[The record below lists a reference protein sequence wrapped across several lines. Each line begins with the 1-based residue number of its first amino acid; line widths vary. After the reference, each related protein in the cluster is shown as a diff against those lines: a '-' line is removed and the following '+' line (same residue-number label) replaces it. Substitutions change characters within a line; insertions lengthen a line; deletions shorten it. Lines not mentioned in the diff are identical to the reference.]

1 MKITELKSEGLNK
14 SYKVVIENKEFA
26 KEVNAK
32 LAKLAKQ
39 VKIQG
44 FRTGKA
50 PLAMVKKKYQSEVMS
65 EALDEAI
72 RNGSNRVMLENKLRP
87 ATQPAIKIVAFGED
101 KDVEFDMDVEVLPEI
116 KLGDF
121 SKISLDKYVAD
132 VPAEEVEKA
141 VSYLANARKETTVV
155 DGKAAQKGD
164 TVMIDF
170 VGSVDGVEFNG
181 GKGDNYPLE
190 LGSGSFI
197 PGFEDQLV
205 GAKAGDKVDVKVKFP
220 ENYHAKDLAGKD
232 SVFAVSVKEVRE
244 PKAVEINDELAKS
257 LGVESLEKLKENL
270 TNRIKADYDNASK
283 MKLKRHLLDA
293 LDKEYKFDVPN
304 SLVEAEYKAIVEQYE
319 QAKKYNQLDEDEKS
333 KKEADL
339 LKEYKDIA
347 VRRVKLGLLLSE
359 VGQDAKVTIKPED
372 INVAIMNEAK
382 KYPGQE
388 QMVLDYYLKNKQAV
402 EALKAPIFEEKIIDH
417 VISIVKL
424 NEKKVSVEE
433 LYKFDEE
440 KKTMDVDLVGEDM
453 GILIGKRGQTL
464 DSLQYLLSL
473 VVNKESED
481 YIKVKLDTENYR
493 ERRKETLEN
502 LAKNIAIKVKRTRRQ
517 VVLEP
522 MNPYERRIIHSALQN
537 DKFVETHSEGEE
549 PYRKVVVTPKK
560 GFKDYNDNRR
570 GYYRNNRYSN
580 NTAKDYK
587 KKFNDNYKKSYQS
600 ITFDD
605 IDKDNE

>member
-14 SYKVVIENKEFA
+14 SYKVVIENKEFV
-26 KEVNAK
+26 KEVDTK
-32 LAKLAKQ
+32 LARIAKQ
-39 VKIQG
+39 VRLPG
-44 FRTGKA
+44 FRAGKA
-50 PLAMVKKKYQSEVMS
+50 PLAMVRQKYLNEVMG
-65 EALDEAI
+65 EALDDAI
-72 RNGSNRVMLENKLRP
+72 RNGSNKVMADNKLRP

-121 SKISLDKYVAD
+121 SKISLNKYVAD

-197 PGFEDQLV
+197 PGFEDQLI

-220 ENYHAKDLAGKD
+220 DNYHAKDLAGKD

-244 PKAVEINDELAKS
+244 PKSVEINDELAKS
-257 LGVESLEKLKENL
+257 LGAESLEKLKENL
-270 TNRIKADYDNASK
+270 TNRIKSDYENASK

-304 SLVEAEYKAIVEQYE
+304 SLVDAEYKAIVEQYE
-319 QAKKYNQLDEDEKS
+319 QAKKYNQLDEEEKS

-347 VRRVKLGLLLSE
+347 IRRVKLGLLLSE
-359 VGQDAKVTIKPED
+359 VGQEAKVTIKPED

-417 VISIVKL
+417 VISIVNL

-440 KKTMDVDLVGEDM
+440 KKT
-453 GILIGKRGQTL
+453 
-464 DSLQYLLSL
+464 S
-473 VVNKESED
+473 
-481 YIKVKLDTENYR
+481 
-493 ERRKETLEN
+493 
-502 LAKNIAIKVKRTRRQ
+502 
-517 VVLEP
+517 
-522 MNPYERRIIHSALQN
+522 
-537 DKFVETHSEGEE
+537 
-549 PYRKVVVTPKK
+549 
-560 GFKDYNDNRR
+560 
-570 GYYRNNRYSN
+570 
-580 NTAKDYK
+580 K
-587 KKFNDNYKKSYQS
+587 KK
-600 ITFDD
+600 TA
-605 IDKDNE
+605 